1 MHPARLSVDDL
12 LASCTLRAQ
21 RRSGPGGQHRNK
33 VETAIVIEHQPTG
46 LRGEA
51 SERRSQADN
60 RRVAIH
66 RLRMCLALEHRE
78 VPEFSGPES
87 RGPQSSGPESVS
99 PLWRGR
105 VSGTRIDVST
115 EHEDFPAILAELLD
129 ALQAVGFDVAATSKH
144 FAVTSSQLVNL
155 LRSHPPAL
163 ALINSKRTE
172 LGLHRLR

>member
-1 MHPARLSVDDL
+1 MHPARLSIDDL
-12 LASCTLRAQ
+12 LASCTVRAQ

-33 VETAIVIEHQPTG
+33 VETAVVIEHQPTG

-60 RRVAIH
+60 RRMAIQ
-66 RLRMCLALEHRE
+66 RLRLHLAMEHRE
-78 VPEFSGPES
+78 TPKDSEREPA
-87 RGPQSSGPESVS
+87 S
-99 PLWRGR
+99 PLWNSRAA
-105 VSGTRIDVST
+105 GTRIDVST
-115 EHEDFPAILAELLD
+115 EHDDYPAILAELLD
-129 ALQAVGFDVAATSKH
+129 ALSELSFDLTEASKH

-163 ALINSKRTE
+163 TLVNAKRLE

>member
-66 RLRMCLALEHRE
+66 RLRLCLALEHRE
-78 VPEFSGPES
+78 ALQFSGPE
-87 RGPQSSGPESVS
+87 SSGPESVS
-99 PLWRGR
+99 PLWSSR

-115 EHEDFPAILAELLD
+115 EHEDFPAILSELLD
-129 ALQAVGFDVAATSKH
+129 ALQAVAFDVAAASKH

-163 ALINSKRTE
+163 TLINAKRSE